1 MLLHPKLHV
10 AKAMEITAGES
21 LLGLHMQ
28 NKLSCT
34 PGVHEACMLPT
45 QVDFNL
51 NNVTVSPF
59 LTPRG
64 SILSMLC
71 LLYLQHSESAH
82 LQHQR
87 CQTRTALN
95 DEAKHANPSGAAL
108 SNIYFPCHQLRLSLQ
123 MRKLECMCME

>member
-1 MLLHPKLHV
+1 MHPKLHV

-34 PGVHEACMLPT
+34 PGVHEACMLST
-45 QVDFNL
+45 QVDFKL

-59 LTPRG
+59 LTPLG

-71 LLYLQHSESAH
+71 VLYLQDSESAH

-95 DEAKHANPSGAAL
+95 VYCMKLSMQILLEQLCQICIYHATSSG
-108 SNIYFPCHQLRLSLQ
+108 FPYRCAS
-123 MRKLECMCME
+123 